1 MACENRVI
9 RDLIDEKVSDIIID
23 SICTASIYSN
33 SNFSFNLDGRWH
45 WILKN
50 EGETGWD

>member
-23 SICTASIYSN
+23 SICTASIHRN

-45 WILKN
+45 
-50 EGETGWD
+50 